1 MGEHPTIER
10 VESLTVDGFT
20 AFDRSTLE
28 FSDQLNVFIG
38 ENGTGKTHAM
48 KLLYS
53 MLRSIDAGAAE
64 EERNKEEWRR
74 GVADKLV
81 AVFQPDSLGRL
92 TNRGRGRRR
101 ADVDLRYHQTGS
113 NGRRRCDIHFATN
126 SSKRVKFNDSPPQLA
141 DVSTVFIP
149 AREVLSIF
157 PGFISAYRKRELE
170 FDETFFDLCLALD
183 ANPLKPGVR
192 PTEIDRV
199 VEEFESQLD
208 VQVSM
213 EEGQF
218 YVRENRRGAKLE
230 APLVAEGLRKLVTV
244 LYLILNGAITRSS
257 VVFWDEPEANLNPK
271 YSSIVADLLTRLANS
286 GVQVFVAS
294 HDYVLTQKLSLYS
307 EYRDE
312 RPATPD
318 IQFHGF
324 RFDEDDE
331 VAVDRAPTLP
341 ELPENPI
348 LEEFDALYDR
358 EMELFEKAGE

>member
-1 MGEHPTIER
+1 MGDLPTIQR
-10 VESLTVDGFT
+10 VESLAVDGFT
-20 AFDRSTLE
+20 AFDRSGLE
-28 FSDQLNVFIG
+28 FSEQLNVFIG

-48 KLLYS
+48 KLIYS
-53 MLRSIDAGAAE
+53 LLRGIGADPE
-64 EERNKEEWRR
+64 EETRNKEEWRR
-74 GVADKLV
+74 TLADKLV

-92 TNRGRGRRR
+92 TNRGRGRRS
-101 ADVDLRYHQTGS
+101 ADVELRYRQTGVDS
-113 NGRRRCDIHFATN
+113 TRGCGIHFSTN
-126 SSKRVKFNDSPPQLA
+126 SSKRVKFDGSPPQLA

-157 PGFISAYRKRELE
+157 PGFLSAYRKRELE
-170 FDETFFDLCLALD
+170 FDETFYDLCLALD

-192 PTEIDRV
+192 PAEIDEV
-199 VEEFESQLD
+199 VEEFENQLD

-218 YVRENRRGAKLE
+218 YVRENRRSAKLE

-244 LYLILNGAITRSS
+244 LYLILNGTITRSS

-312 RPATPD
+312 RPSTPE
-318 IQFHGF
+318 IEFFGF

-331 VAVDRAPTLP
+331 VAVDRAPTLA